1 MLSDDLLKT
10 ARLLTAATQKKPR
23 QADLR
28 RAVSTAY
35 YALFHAIARQ
45 AADSFATTGENQS
58 HPAWV
63 QVYRSLDHGTAKD
76 ACRNVA
82 VPAFPY
88 GLVTCANSFITLQEE
103 RHQAD
108 YNPDYRTTR
117 ADAQTRID
125 EAEAA
130 ITALN
135 TASPKDRRA
144 FLIHLIIKKRR

>member
-10 ARLLTAATQKKPR
+10 ARLLTAATQGKPR

-35 YALFHAIARQ
+35 YALFHTIARQ
-45 AADSFATTGENQS
+45 AADIFATTGENQS

-63 QVYRSLDHGTAKD
+63 QVYRSLDHGTAKE
-76 ACRNVA
+76 ACKQA
-82 VPAFPY
+82 PGLGFPPAIR
-88 GLVTCANSFITLQEE
+88 TCANSFITLQEE

-117 ADAQTRID
+117 ADAQTRVD

-130 ITALN
+130 IAALN
-135 TASPKDRRA
+135 AASPKDRRA